1 MVVVAAAAA
10 VVVTLVLVLVLS
22 TSTSTSNSTST
33 STSTSTGTGTGTGIG
48 SGSSRSSSSS
58 SSGRGRGSGSGSRH
72 IDDELI
78 GRTWAHAGNSGHD
91 LRSLT
96 PSLSTVHGALS
107 NKEGVK
113 SIGLTT
119 SIHAAA
125 FESTSFLAGVSP
137 LGFNDMGPGAN

>member
-1 MVVVAAAAA
+1 MVVAAAAAA

-33 STSTSTGTGTGTGIG
+33 STSTSTGTGTGSGSG
-48 SGSSRSSSSS
+48 SGSSRSSS